1 MCVCVGGRVMRK
13 RLPAL
18 AKSQQREREKER
30 KRERDGEVG
39 RGVKR
44 LLHTNAPTTQIMDG
58 LSAALL
64 ALALGDYVCRNKK
77 QDPRDETGQ
86 AGIHGIVDVEVDRG
100 RELI

>member
-1 MCVCVGGRVMRK
+1 MGDEK
-13 RLPAL
+13 AL
-18 AKSQQREREKER
+18 ACTCKIATERERERKKER
-30 KRERDGEVG
+30 KKERCGGGGEG
-39 RGVKR
+39 GEKITT
-44 LLHTNAPTTQIMDG
+44 HTNAPTTQIMDG

>member
-1 MCVCVGGRVMRK
+1 M
-13 RLPAL
+13 
-18 AKSQQREREKER
+18 
-30 KRERDGEVG
+30 G